1 MGLLDNFL
9 GTSMDDPKTMAVMNM
24 AAGLLGGGNFGQAL
38 GRGLGGYSETMG
50 NAKKQALLD
59 EQMQWK
65 RDEMARE
72 KQQRE
77 QQSNIEKLIRDS
89 FLPTTGPQAIAG
101 DALGPTVSKV
111 QNIGQ
116 TRPIDYQA
124 LAVAGATPERLKSIA
139 DASNLGK
146 SKVAR
151 TVKGV
156 GPDGREY
163 EYQVDEFGNKVGD
176 GLAQFRAPVMQDLG
190 GQVVAL
196 DQYTMKPMAQ
206 FGKTMTPDGQAS
218 NAVAWANNSLSRE
231 RLNFDKQGGADGV
244 MGAKLPP
251 SYMWAAPGQAVPIPG
266 TEAAQ
271 KAALANRE
279 KQSAIDNAK
288 GALTLV
294 DQAIAHPGRT
304 TATGLSSVLD
314 PRNYVPGTQAKDF
327 QAIKD
332 QISGGAFLQAFESLK
347 GGGAITEVEGK
358 KAEQA
363 IARMQTSQSDQ
374 AFEQALRDYRG
385 VIETGM
391 KRMNGAPQQ
400 TSPMSFDA
408 GKESRYQMWKKSQ
421 GLQ

>member
-1 MGLLDNFL
+1 
-9 GTSMDDPKTMAVMNM
+9 MDDPKTMAVMNL

-38 GRGLGGYSETMG
+38 GRGLGGYQETMA
-50 NAKKQALLD
+50 NAKKTALMD
-59 EQMQWK
+59 EQMQWQ
-65 RDEMARE
+65 RDEHTRLRE
-72 KQQRE
+72 ENKRKQNL
-77 QQSNIEKLIRDS
+77 QSLIQS
-89 FLPTTGPQAIAG
+89 QFSPVSGPQAIG
-101 DALGPTVSKV
+101 MDASGPTLEKAAM
-111 QNIGQ
+111 IGQ
-116 TRPIDYQA
+116 RKPVDYQA
-124 LAVAGATPERLKSIA
+124 LIAAGATPEMVKALA
-139 DASNLGK
+139 EAPNLGR

-151 TVKGV
+151 TVKGI
-156 GPDGREY
+156 GHDGREY
-163 EYQVDEFGNKVGD
+163 EYQFDEYGQKVGD
-176 GLAQFRAPVMQDLG
+176 GMAQFRAPIMQDLG
-190 GQVVAL
+190 GKVQAL
-196 DQYTMKPMAQ
+196 DAYNLNPLAQ
-206 FGKTMTPDGQAS
+206 FDKTMTPDGKAS